1 MVKMFKGLI
10 SEMQLS
16 RNAGT
21 DVFNQLKTIQENKSL
36 QAIDQF
42 NSCLDLAVESGVDKE
57 SDEYFVAT
65 KLFKDEYNRAIFN
78 RFDTATQRM
87 KWLQRFCKEYFG

>member
-16 RNAGT
+16 RNAYT
-21 DVFNQLKTIQENKSL
+21 DVFNQLKTIQENISL

-42 NSCLDLAVESGVDKE
+42 NPCLDLAVETGADK
-57 SDEYFVAT
+57 DLDQYFVAT

-78 RFDTATQRM
+78 RFDTAAQRM